1 MGSRGKTLREALFTR
16 FTLIAVVPV
25 FAVFALS
32 FHFTKRQILLDVET
46 KNGML
51 SKAVAGQV
59 NVFLRE
65 PMSLLAH
72 YRKATE
78 RDLGGTTP
86 LRMDGVLDE
95 HVSDTDLFEAIYLLD
110 KTGRVISVGLRNPS
124 KEFHEEQRG
133 IDLSGNEFLME
144 AMRTGKPTWS
154 DSYLSLSGGKP
165 SLTACVPMRSGAIAG
180 NFNID
185 LLQEFTKGTGKEGVG
200 RGVTIA
206 VIDSSGTVLSH
217 TDRSFTGR
225 SVNFRNIPP
234 VLDGLAGRES
244 TREYV
249 LNGEKHIGSVTPI
262 SGPRWI
268 VLVSQPLSLAT
279 AAARYLLMILAGGAV
294 LCIGT
299 AVWFAGIQAKKI
311 SGPFSALSD
320 QMGKVAGGT
329 YDIPAVKS
337 PYVEVQRLAES
348 FRETASAVRDREIRL
363 SENIERYQLLLDNAN
378 DAIFVFHV
386 DDGGMPG
393 RFVEVN
399 DVACRTLGYARQ
411 EFFRLEV
418 ADITAEKDRPGIPLR
433 LEKAR
438 EGGGYLVEVSALA
451 RDGREIPFEVHA
463 HMFELDGKLSVLSVA
478 RNVTE
483 RKEAEKALRESEF
496 RYRQLTESTYAIP
509 WEYDV
514 AADRFTYMGPQA
526 EKILGY
532 PPAAWTDLAFWA
544 SVIHPEDRDRSIEI
558 CRSRTAA
565 GENHEF
571 QYRMHGASGEI
582 HWIHDVV
589 TVLRE
594 GERTKL
600 VGIMTDITALKRAE
614 MEKLELEERLRQS
627 LKVEAIGRLAGG
639 IAHDF
644 NNLLQVIT
652 GFASLIL
659 QELPRH
665 AALRA
670 KVVQIEEAAT
680 RATEL
685 VGRLLTYS
693 RKDRAEKRVFN
704 LSRELEN
711 AVKLLEFTIFKM
723 IEIRTRIPRDLPW
736 IDGDPVQ
743 IGQVVLNLCTN
754 ARDAMPEGGTLTIDA
769 EEVSSAP
776 GDALRPDG
784 CLPGRYVR
792 IRVTDTGVGMDD
804 ATREKIFDPFFTT
817 KDIGKGTG
825 LGLSIVYGI
834 VRNHGGWVT
843 CESSPAKGSV
853 FGIYLPVAENDAD
866 ARAREEIEAKAEETR
881 GAASPRTDGRI
892 LLADDEPA
900 VRNLAASILTQYG
913 YSVVAVCSGEEA
925 LETYELGNGSYDLV
939 ILDLGMPGM
948 GGVKCLEAIRKRD
961 PGARVI
967 VVSGFI
973 PDDQAETIRK
983 DGALIVRKPFSVA
996 QFVEKVRNALA

>member
-16 FTLIAVVPV
+16 FTLIAVIPV

-59 NVFLRE
+59 NVFLKE
-65 PMSLLAH
+65 PMNFLEH
-72 YRKATE
+72 YEKAAE
-78 RDLGGTTP
+78 RALGGANP
-86 LRMDGVLDE
+86 ARMDGFLDAS
-95 HVSDTDLFEAIYLLD
+95 VSDTDLFEAIYLLD
-110 KTGRVISVGLRNPS
+110 RAGRVISVGLRNPS

-133 IDLSGNEFLME
+133 IDLSGNDFLME
-144 AMRTGKPTWS
+144 AIRTGKPTWS

-165 SLTACVPMRSGAIAG
+165 SLTACVPMRGGAIAG

-185 LLQEFTKGTGKEGVG
+185 LLQEFTKGTGKEGAG

-249 LNGEKHIGSVTPI
+249 LAGEKYIGSVTPI
-262 SGPRWI
+262 PGPRWI

-279 AAARYLLMILAGGAV
+279 AAARYLLLILAGGAV

-311 SGPFSALSD
+311 SGPFSALSE
-320 QMGKVAGGT
+320 QMEKVAGGS

-337 PYVEVQRLAES
+337 PYIEVRRLAES
-348 FRETASAVRDREIRL
+348 FRETASAVRDRETRL

-386 DDGGMPG
+386 DDGGNPG

-399 DVACRTLGYARQ
+399 DVACRTLGYTRQ
-411 EFFRLEV
+411 ELLRIGV

-438 EGGGYLVEVSALA
+438 GGGGYLMEVSALA

-463 HMFELDGKLSVLSVA
+463 HMFELDGKMSVLSVA

-483 RKEAEKALRESEF
+483 RKEAEKAIRESEF

-514 AADRFTYMGPQA
+514 DADRFTYMGPQA

-532 PPAAWTDLAFWA
+532 PPAAWTDLTFRA
-544 SVIHPEDRDRSIEI
+544 SVIHPDDRDRSIEI
-558 CRSRTAA
+558 CRSKTAA

-571 QYRMHGASGEI
+571 QYRMHGASGEL

-627 LKVEAIGRLAGG
+627 LK
-639 IAHDF
+639 
-644 NNLLQVIT
+644 
-652 GFASLIL
+652 
-659 QELPRH
+659 
-665 AALRA
+665 
-670 KVVQIEEAAT
+670 EEAAA

-693 RKDRAEKRVFN
+693 RKDHAEKRVFN

-736 IDGDPVQ
+736 IDGDPAQ

-754 ARDAMPEGGTLTIDA
+754 ARDAMPDGGTLTIDA
-769 EEVSSAP
+769 EEVSVGP
-776 GDALRPDG
+776 GDVLRPDG
-784 CLPGRYVR
+784 SPPGRYVR
-792 IRVTDTGVGMDD
+792 VRVTDTGVGMDE

-853 FGIYLPVAENDAD
+853 FGICLPVAGNDAD
-866 ARAREEIEAKAEETR
+866 ARAREEVEAKAAESRDAATR
-881 GAASPRTDGRI
+881 RTGGRI

-900 VRNLAASILTQYG
+900 VRNLAVSILTQHG
-913 YSVVAVCSGEEA
+913 YSVVAVGSGEEA
-925 LETYELGNGSYDLV
+925 IETYALDNGSYDLV

-948 GGVKCLEAIRKRD
+948 GGAKCLEAIRKRD

-967 VVSGFI
+967 IVSGFI
-973 PDDQAETIRK
+973 PDDQAEAIRK
-983 DGALIVRKPFSVA
+983 DGALIVRKPFSVT
-996 QFVEKVRNALA
+996 QLVEKVRNALA